1 MPVEP
6 TDQALP
12 GFELEVATR
21 AELDVADI
29 GADIHDKVFTGEML
43 RLRYPGKYA
52 LAARAFFEKNRSAES
67 ICDILRISPQT
78 MHALVETE
86 CAARGFSSVKAR
98 IRAKSA
104 SVALRTVS
112 ELQKLLDNPEAVRK
126 AGIVGLTNALKAL
139 TGNEDGDS
147 RGDKP
152 RNSSRDDNAA
162 ADEFVDIY
170 ESADG
175 FWREKNPARDG
186 GESADAGVTARN
198 KVHHDTEW
206 QDGTAVARS
215 DEKVVGKVGL
225 KEYETPAMSLVES
238 ERSMDLQGISCGVAK
253 SADNPAA
260 DSRGNAV
267 ASCAGAPRAHAPAPD
282 APPHPGGGVP
292 APARAGV

>member
-12 GFELEVATR
+12 GFELEIATR

-86 CAARGFSSVKAR
+86 CAARGFSSIKAR

-139 TGNEDGDS
+139 TGNEDGNPD
-147 RGDKP
+147 GEKP
-152 RNSSRDDNAA
+152 KKSSSDDNSA
-162 ADEFVDIY
+162 ADEFIDVY

-186 GESADAGVTARN
+186 SESTVGETDGQVGDPAGPGASMVP
-198 KVHHDTEW
+198 
-206 QDGTAVARS
+206 
-215 DEKVVGKVGL
+215 DEGR
-225 KEYETPAMSLVES
+225 ETNGHTLVES
-238 ERSMDLQGISCGVAK
+238 ASCADLKGFPSCVAK
-253 SADNPAA
+253 SADNLAA

-267 ASCAGAPRAHAPAPD
+267 APCAGASRAPAPAPD
-282 APPHPGGGVP
+282 ALPHPGGGVP

>member
-1 MPVEP
+1 MSVET

-104 SVALRTVS
+104 SVALRTVT

-139 TGNEDGDS
+139 TGNEDGNQDGNQEGGRPKKS
-147 RGDKP
+147 SSED
-152 RNSSRDDNAA
+152 NSA
-162 ADEFVDIY
+162 ADEFIDVY

-186 GESADAGVTARN
+186 GESAVGETDGQAGDPVGPGASML
-198 KVHHDTEW
+198 
-206 QDGTAVARS
+206 A
-215 DEKVVGKVGL
+215 EKGVEMRGQ
-225 KEYETPAMSLVES
+225 SLVES
-238 ERSMDLQGISCGVAK
+238 ASSADLKGFPSCVAK
-253 SADNPAA
+253 SADNLMA

-267 ASCAGAPRAHAPAPD
+267 APCAGASRAPAPAPD
-282 APPHPGGGVP
+282 APPHPGGGGP

>member
-139 TGNEDGDS
+139 TGNEDG
-147 RGDKP
+147 KP
-152 RNSSRDDNAA
+152 EGEKPQKMSSDDNSA
-162 ADEFVDIY
+162 ADDFIDVY

-175 FWREKNPARDG
+175 FWREKNPARDV
-186 GESADAGVTARN
+186 GESAVGETDGLADDPAGPGASTGV
-198 KVHHDTEW
+198 D
-206 QDGTAVARS
+206 DGA
-215 DEKVVGKVGL
+215 
-225 KEYETPAMSLVES
+225 ETNGHTLVES

-253 SADNPAA
+253 IVGNPAA

>member
-21 AELDVADI
+21 AEQDMADI
-29 GADIHDKVFTGEML
+29 GADIHDKVFTGEIL

-139 TGNEDGDS
+139 TGNEDGKQE
-147 RGDKP
+147 GETTKKA
-152 RNSSRDDNAA
+152 SSDDNSA
-162 ADEFVDIY
+162 ADEFIDVY

-175 FWREKNPARDG
+175 FWREKNPARG
-186 GESADAGVTARN
+186 VGESTVGETDGQAEDPAGPGASTGVEGGAEPDRQT
-198 KVHHDTEW
+198 
-206 QDGTAVARS
+206 
-215 DEKVVGKVGL
+215 
-225 KEYETPAMSLVES
+225 LVES
-238 ERSMDLQGISCGVAK
+238 ASSADLKGFPSCVAK

-267 ASCAGAPRAHAPAPD
+267 APCAGASRAPAPAPD
-282 APPHPGGGVP
+282 APPHPGGGAP

>member
-12 GFELEVATR
+12 GFELEIATR

-29 GADIHDKVFTGEML
+29 GADIHDKVFTGEVL

-86 CAARGFSSVKAR
+86 CAARGFSSIKAR

-139 TGNEDGDS
+139 TGNEDS
-147 RGDKP
+147 KP
-152 RNSSRDDNAA
+152 EGEKPQKMSSDDNSA
-162 ADEFVDIY
+162 ADEFIDVY

-175 FWREKNPARDG
+175 FWREKNPARDC
-186 GESADAGVTARN
+186 GESTVCETDGSVAAGV
-198 KVHHDTEW
+198 
-206 QDGTAVARS
+206 S
-215 DEKVVGKVGL
+215 VVV
-225 KEYETPAMSLVES
+225 
-238 ERSMDLQGISCGVAK
+238 C
-253 SADNPAA
+253 
-260 DSRGNAV
+260 
-267 ASCAGAPRAHAPAPD
+267 ASVL
-282 APPHPGGGVP
+282 PHPMSDVAATVAHIRVLSNLFFIIYFLPFSDSGSLS
-292 APARAGV
+292 

>member
-12 GFELEVATR
+12 GFELEIATR

-29 GADIHDKVFTGEML
+29 GADIHDKVFTGEVL

-86 CAARGFSSVKAR
+86 CAARGFSSIKAR

-139 TGNEDGDS
+139 TGNEDS
-147 RGDKP
+147 KP
-152 RNSSRDDNAA
+152 EGEKPQKMSSDDNSA
-162 ADEFVDIY
+162 ADEFIDVY

-175 FWREKNPARDG
+175 FWREKNPARDC
-186 GESADAGVTARN
+186 GESTVCETDGQVGDPAGPGASMVPDEGMETNGHTLEESASSAD
-198 KVHHDTEW
+198 
-206 QDGTAVARS
+206 
-215 DEKVVGKVGL
+215 L
-225 KEYETPAMSLVES
+225 KGF
-238 ERSMDLQGISCGVAK
+238 QSCVAK
-253 SADNPAA
+253 SVDNLAA

-267 ASCAGAPRAHAPAPD
+267 APCAGASRAPAPAPD

>member
-1 MPVEP
+1 MPVKP
-6 TDQALP
+6 KDQALP
-12 GFELEVATR
+12 GFELEVATQ

-86 CAARGFSSVKAR
+86 CVARGFSSVKER

-139 TGNEDGDS
+139 TGNEDGNPE
-147 RGDKP
+147 GEKP
-152 RNSSRDDNAA
+152 QKPSSEDNSS
-162 ADEFVDIY
+162 ADEIAELY
-170 ESADG
+170 EYADG

-186 GESADAGVTARN
+186 NESTVRDPAGQAGDPAGPGASTGV
-198 KVHHDTEW
+198 D
-206 QDGTAVARS
+206 DGAELNGQT
-215 DEKVVGKVGL
+215 
-225 KEYETPAMSLVES
+225 LVES
-238 ERSMDLQGISCGVAK
+238 ASSADLKGFPSCVAK
-253 SADNPAA
+253 SADNLAA

-267 ASCAGAPRAHAPAPD
+267 APCAGASRAPAPAPD
-282 APPHPGGGVP
+282 APPHPGGGAP

>member
-12 GFELEVATR
+12 GFELEIATQ

-86 CAARGFSSVKAR
+86 CAARGFSSIKAR

-139 TGNEDGDS
+139 TGNEDS
-147 RGDKP
+147 KP
-152 RNSSRDDNAA
+152 EGEKPQKMSSDDNSA
-162 ADEFVDIY
+162 ADDFIDVY

-175 FWREKNPARDG
+175 FWREKNPARDV
-186 GESADAGVTARN
+186 GESAVGETDGLADDPAGPGASTGV
-198 KVHHDTEW
+198 D
-206 QDGTAVARS
+206 DGAELNGQT
-215 DEKVVGKVGL
+215 
-225 KEYETPAMSLVES
+225 LVES
-238 ERSMDLQGISCGVAK
+238 ERSMDLHGISCGVAK

-282 APPHPGGGVP
+282 APPHPGGGAP

>member
-21 AELDVADI
+21 AEQDMADI
-29 GADIHDKVFTGEML
+29 GADIKDKVFTGEML

-139 TGNEDGDS
+139 TCNEDGNPEDE
-147 RGDKP
+147 KLKK
-152 RNSSRDDNAA
+152 SSSDDNAA
-162 ADEFVDIY
+162 DDEYIDVY

-175 FWREKNPARDG
+175 FWREKNPARAV
-186 GESADAGVTARN
+186 GESTVGETDGQSGDPAGLGASMVPN
-198 KVHHDTEW
+198 EGV
-206 QDGTAVARS
+206 
-215 DEKVVGKVGL
+215 
-225 KEYETPAMSLVES
+225 ETHGHTLVES

-253 SADNPAA
+253 SADNLAA

-282 APPHPGGGVP
+282 APPHPGGGAP
-292 APARAGV
+292 APAHAGV

>member
-1 MPVEP
+1 MPIEP
-6 TDQALP
+6 KDQALP

-21 AELDVADI
+21 AEQDMTDI

-139 TGNEDGDS
+139 TGNEDGNQE
-147 RGDKP
+147 GEKP
-152 RNSSRDDNAA
+152 KKSSSDDNSA
-162 ADEFVDIY
+162 ADEFIEVY

-175 FWREKNPARDG
+175 FWREKNPVRDG
-186 GESADAGVTARN
+186 GESTVGETAGR
-198 KVHHDTEW
+198 
-206 QDGTAVARS
+206 
-215 DEKVVGKVGL
+215 VVDPAGPGASMVSGKGV
-225 KEYETPAMSLVES
+225 EMQRQSLGQS
-238 ERSMDLQGISCGVAK
+238 EGYANLQGISCRVAK

-260 DSRGNAV
+260 DSRGNTV
-267 ASCAGAPRAHAPAPD
+267 APCAGTPRAHAPAPH